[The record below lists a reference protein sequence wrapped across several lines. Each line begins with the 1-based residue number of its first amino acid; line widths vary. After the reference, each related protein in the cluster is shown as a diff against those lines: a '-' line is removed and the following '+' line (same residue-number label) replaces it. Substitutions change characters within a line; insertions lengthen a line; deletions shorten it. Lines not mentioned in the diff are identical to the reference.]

1 MCQKRRLIYRVT
13 LDDEKSGSLNLPS
26 LISTWKGCFIKFIG
40 KLQPIQ
46 ETVIYGSK
54 VMAMQHLSR

>member
-26 LISTWKGCFIKFIG
+26 LISTWKGCFIKFITTTYPRDSNLWVQG
-40 KLQPIQ
+40 
-46 ETVIYGSK
+46 YGHAASE
-54 VMAMQHLSR
+54 